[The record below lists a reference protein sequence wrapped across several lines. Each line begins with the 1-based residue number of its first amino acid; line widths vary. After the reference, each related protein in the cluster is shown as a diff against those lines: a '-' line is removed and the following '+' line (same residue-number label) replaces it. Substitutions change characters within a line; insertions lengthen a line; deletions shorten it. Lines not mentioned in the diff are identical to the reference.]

1 MAYSREEIVKHA
13 KGLGFTDFPDN
24 YETLTKQQ
32 FNQIGNDLN
41 DYKDK
46 EKDKPTPAWSDP
58 GTDEGK
64 ASKEFHE
71 SDEGQEYTE
80 RAIEAQDK
88 GQDTIENTVTNQ
100 NPNTEYTIGASL
112 EAQYEEQGLKDDQ
125 FEKYL
130 LSNPDLREHSEALG
144 LFGEQASDWAR
155 WHWDT
160 YGKDEGRRNE
170 PGNIRHEA
178 GYTEELGLQHYMD
191 PQYFD
196 EGKQRSLEDIFG
208 SSVRGMTPSELWRVR
223 ESLGEAGGAAWD
235 LGEFE
240 PEGWR
245 FAQDIP
251 YGLGLLGD
259 ELYVREPYGQ
269 LGREGDPRF
278 LQDRYEEA
286 AIANDFPAEWVDTST
301 GKWTGPAQME
311 GYWDQLTNAI
321 RNEAGWLRANIDLPE
336 GPQAIIPNAPIGS
349 YGPAWGGAGGLP
361 GPGGVGTAGAYT
373 PMEAQDWSGIMPQG
387 VFAGSEVQP
396 TQAMQGLVAGQ
407 GLQYQPWAMAE
418 DSVQG
423 VPFVP

>member
-1 MAYSREEIVKHA
+1 
-13 KGLGFTDFPDN
+13 
-24 YETLTKQQ
+24 
-32 FNQIGNDLN
+32 
-41 DYKDK
+41 
-46 EKDKPTPAWSDP
+46 
-58 GTDEGK
+58 
-64 ASKEFHE
+64 
-71 SDEGQEYTE
+71 
-80 RAIEAQDK
+80 
-88 GQDTIENTVTNQ
+88 
-100 NPNTEYTIGASL
+100 
-112 EAQYEEQGLKDDQ
+112 
-125 FEKYL
+125 
-130 LSNPDLREHSEALG
+130 
-144 LFGEQASDWAR
+144 
-155 WHWDT
+155 
-160 YGKDEGRRNE
+160 
-170 PGNIRHEA
+170 
-178 GYTEELGLQHYMD
+178 MD

-423 VPFVP
+423 VPFVPQTVQYVPPTGYTPVVSPAIGNGNENGNGAAPTHWEIMAQHYDALGIPHINGVPINTGNTSTTNLLDNYVDPSLNVNPLTSQIGGLDAETYDWNTYE